1 MGDFRGHPNLPE
13 NAEGRQEIRR
23 EQKIV
28 HVEAL
33 CGMMEA
39 LTGDSRFTDLAG
51 ELLKKQKEGKEIA
64 MCEYIDMLEARGE
77 TRLRKLIQALL
88 KEKKYSEI
96 EAASRDSEKLHEL
109 YKKYGI

>member
-64 MCEYIDMLEARGE
+64 MCEYIDMIGSKRRKARRSPPGE
-77 TRLRKLIQALL
+77 SDPDTPER
-88 KEKKYSEI
+88 EKVQ
-96 EAASRDSEKLHEL
+96 
-109 YKKYGI
+109 